1 MKNSPLK
8 LRRINMHI
16 EIDTVSKM
24 LGIDKKR
31 LYKIEQGHQKLTLEI
46 GVKLSKIYNCS
57 IEDICKD
64 YGIDINLQE
73 EIDILNNQSKLDV

>member
-8 LRRINMHI
+8 LRRINMHMD
-16 EIDTVSKM
+16 IDTVSKI
-24 LGIDKKR
+24 LDIPKRR

-64 YGIDINLQE
+64 YGIDTNLKN
-73 EIDILNNQSKLDV
+73 EIDISNN